1 MKLKDYRTKNKL
13 SCSELARKIG
23 IQNINPATNVWRWE
37 NGQRIPRKEEM
48 KKRGIKSPDKADA
61 LALTMASSAASFS
74 GSASYLGYNFKK
86 PLKSRIFRVG

>member
-23 IQNINPATNVWRWE
+23 FQNINPATNVWRWE

-48 KKRGIKSPDKADA
+48 KKI
-61 LALTMASSAASFS
+61 
-74 GSASYLGYNFKK
+74 YLGTEKQVQPNDFYD
-86 PLKSRIFRVG
+86 LKI

>member
-23 IQNINPATNVWRWE
+23 VHNIHPATNVWRRE

-48 KKRGIKSPDKADA
+48 KKIYIGTEKQVQPNDFYD
-61 LALTMASSAASFS
+61 
-74 GSASYLGYNFKK
+74 
-86 PLKSRIFRVG
+86 LKI

>member
-23 IQNINPATNVWRWE
+23 VQNINAATNVWRWE

-48 KKRGIKSPDKADA
+48 KKI
-61 LALTMASSAASFS
+61 
-74 GSASYLGYNFKK
+74 YLGTEKQVQPNDFYD
-86 PLKSRIFRVG
+86 LKI

>member
-23 IQNINPATNVWRWE
+23 VHNINPATNVWTWE

-48 KKRGIKSPDKADA
+48 KKIYIGTEKQVQPNDFYD
-61 LALTMASSAASFS
+61 
-74 GSASYLGYNFKK
+74 
-86 PLKSRIFRVG
+86 LKV

>member
-23 IQNINPATNVWRWE
+23 VHNINTATNVWRWE

-48 KKRGIKSPDKADA
+48 KKIYIGTEKQVQPNDFYD
-61 LALTMASSAASFS
+61 
-74 GSASYLGYNFKK
+74 
-86 PLKSRIFRVG
+86 LKV